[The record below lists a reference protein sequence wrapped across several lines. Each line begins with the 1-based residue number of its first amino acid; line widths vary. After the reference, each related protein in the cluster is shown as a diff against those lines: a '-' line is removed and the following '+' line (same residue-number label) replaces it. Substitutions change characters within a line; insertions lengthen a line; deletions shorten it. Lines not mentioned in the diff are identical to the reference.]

1 MVQVDSATLSII
13 IPALVA
19 GCIVLLTHIPLGRE
33 VIRRGII
40 FIDLAVAQIAGLGVI
55 IAYQFGWHI
64 HGVEAQIAAI
74 SSALIAAAVMHAI
87 EKHAGEH
94 LEAYIGVIFILAA
107 TASILLL
114 ANNPH
119 GSEHLKE
126 LLVGQILWVDWSQ
139 VAIAAAI
146 SVLVIA
152 CWYGLRDRIGSIGFY
167 VLFAIS
173 ITVSVQ
179 LVGVYLVFSSLIV
192 PALATVRMGENRAL
206 VIAAIIGVSGYLA
219 GLLLSALFDLPSGAV
234 IVWCLVVSAIVISM
248 LIPTSFKSDDKRPS
262 VNRVSD

>member
-1 MVQVDSATLSII
+1 MQVDSATLSII
-13 IPALVA
+13 LPALVA

-64 HGVEAQIAAI
+64 HGVEAQVAAI
-74 SSALIAAAVMHAI
+74 SSALVAATVMRAI
-87 EKHAGEH
+87 EKKAGEH

-107 TASILLL
+107 SASILLL

-126 LLVGQILWVDWSQ
+126 LLVGQILWVDWIQ
-139 VAIAAAI
+139 VTIAAVI
-146 SVLVIA
+146 SILVFA
-152 CWYGLRDRIGSIGFY
+152 CWYGFRGRIGSIGFY
-167 VLFAIS
+167 VLFAVS

-192 PALATVRMGENRAL
+192 PALATYRLREGQAIL
-206 VIAAIIGVSGYLA
+206 FAAIIGFSGYLV
-219 GLLLSALFDLPSGAV
+219 GLLLSAVFDLPSGAV
-234 IVWCLVVSAIVISM
+234 IVWCLVISAIIISM
-248 LIPTSFKSDDKRPS
+248 LIPSSFKSDTGIY
-262 VNRVSD
+262 

>member
-1 MVQVDSATLSII
+1 MDAVTLSII
-13 IPALVA
+13 LPAFVA
-19 GCIVLLTHIPLGRE
+19 GIVVLVTHIPLGRE

-64 HGVEAQIAAI
+64 HGVEAQIAAV
-74 SSALIAAAVMHAI
+74 SSALVGAAVLRAI
-87 EKHAGEH
+87 ERTAGEH
-94 LEAYIGVIFILAA
+94 MEAYIGVIFIMAA

-126 LLVGQILWVDWSQ
+126 LLVGQILWVDWLQ

-146 SVLVIA
+146 SLAVLVV
-152 CWYGLRDRIGSIGFY
+152 WYGFGQHIGNIGFY

-192 PALATVRMGENRAL
+192 PALATFRMADRPAL
-206 VIAAIIGVSGYLA
+206 LTAAMIGVTGYLS
-219 GLLLSALFDLPSGAV
+219 GLLASAAFDLPSGAV
-234 IVWCLVVSAIVISM
+234 IVWCLVVSAVIISP
-248 LIPTSFKSDDKRPS
+248 LATRGLLKTN
-262 VNRVSD
+262 NRMG

>member
-1 MVQVDSATLSII
+1 VDSATLSII
-13 IPALVA
+13 LPALVA

-74 SSALIAAAVMHAI
+74 SSALVAAAVMRAI
-87 EKHAGEH
+87 EKKAGEN

-107 TASILLL
+107 SASILLL

-126 LLVGQILWVDWSQ
+126 LLVGQILWVDWIQ
-139 VAIAAAI
+139 VAIAAAMSI
-146 SVLVIA
+146 LVIA
-152 CWYGLRDRIGSIGFY
+152 CWYGFRDRIGSIGFY
-167 VLFAIS
+167 VLFAVS

-192 PALATVRMGENRAL
+192 PALATYRLREGQAML
-206 VIAAIIGVSGYLA
+206 FAAIIGFSGYLV
-219 GLLLSALFDLPSGAV
+219 GLLLSAVFDLPSGAV
-234 IVWCLVVSAIVISM
+234 IVWCLVVSAIIISM
-248 LIPTSFKSDDKRPS
+248 LIPSSLKSDTGI
-262 VNRVSD
+262 N